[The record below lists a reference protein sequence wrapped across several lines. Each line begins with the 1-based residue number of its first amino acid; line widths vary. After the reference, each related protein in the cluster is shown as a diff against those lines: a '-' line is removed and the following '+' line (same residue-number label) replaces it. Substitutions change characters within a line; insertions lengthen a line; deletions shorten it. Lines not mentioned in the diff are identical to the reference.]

1 MTMEGY
7 GVSKKDKPHYFDPQ
21 KWKQQ
26 KLEAMTDAA
35 VRQKN
40 AAFVAAH
47 RSDTDEQLIA
57 YVRQSAQEPGTHA
70 LPERD
75 LRGRYDL
82 RALRHMVKGAECR
95 WAALSDAQGQR
106 GEGCRISSSDDER
119 TGSAFFV
126 KLRAEKMETVQG
138 R

>member
-47 RSDTDEQLIA
+47 RSWDTRPTRE
-57 YVRQSAQEPGTHA
+57 RSSGA
-70 LPERD
+70 L
-75 LRGRYDL
+75 
-82 RALRHMVKGAECR
+82 
-95 WAALSDAQGQR
+95 
-106 GEGCRISSSDDER
+106 
-119 TGSAFFV
+119 
-126 KLRAEKMETVQG
+126 
-138 R
+138 

>member
-1 MTMEGY
+1 MEGY

-47 RSDTDEQLIA
+47 RSDTE
-57 YVRQSAQEPGTHA
+57 
-70 LPERD
+70 
-75 LRGRYDL
+75 
-82 RALRHMVKGAECR
+82 
-95 WAALSDAQGQR
+95 
-106 GEGCRISSSDDER
+106 SS
-119 TGSAFFV
+119 
-126 KLRAEKMETVQG
+126 
-138 R
+138 